1 MTRIDAHQHFWSVA
15 RGDYGWL
22 TPEKEP
28 IYRDFLPGDLKPL
41 LAAAG
46 IDGTILV
53 QAAPTVAETEFMLGL
68 AREEPFIRGVVGW
81 VDFED
86 PSAPGEIARLSRQ
99 STLVGLRP
107 MIQDIAQDNWMLGE
121 RLVPAFD
128 ALIAADL
135 TFDALTLPRHLSALR
150 ELLARH
156 PNMRTVIDHG
166 SKPQIRDGIMD
177 GWEQDMSA
185 LASETSA
192 FCKLSGLVTEARAD
206 WTVDDLRP
214 YVDHLLDTF
223 GPDRLVWG
231 SDWPVCTLAS
241 SYGRWVDATGE
252 LLSELTENETSA
264 IFGGNAARAYR
275 MPAPSSTVG
284 D

>member
-1 MTRIDAHQHFWSVA
+1 MTRIDAHQHFWSLA

-22 TPEKEP
+22 TPELAS
-28 IYRDFLPGDLKPL
+28 IYRDFLPDDLRPL
-41 LAAAG
+41 LAEAG

-81 VDFED
+81 LDFED
-86 PSAPGEIARLSRQ
+86 PRAPDEIARLARQ
-99 STLVGLRP
+99 SALVGLRP
-107 MIQDIAQDNWMLGE
+107 MIQDIADDGWMLGE
-121 RLVPAFD
+121 GLVPAFD
-128 ALIAADL
+128 TLVASDL
-135 TFDALTLPRHLSALR
+135 TFDALTLPRHLPALR

-156 PNMRTVIDHG
+156 PEMRTVIDHG
-166 SKPQIRDGIMD
+166 SKPLIRDGIMD
-177 GWEQDMSA
+177 GWDRDMAA

-192 FCKLSGLVTEARAD
+192 FCKLSGLVTEALAD

-223 GPDRLVWG
+223 GPYRLVWG

-241 SYGRWVDATGE
+241 SYERWVEVTGE
-252 LLSELTENETSA
+252 LLSGLVEDERSA
-264 IFGGNAARAYR
+264 ILGGNAARAYR
-275 MPAPSSTVG
+275 LRAPDTANAK
-284 D
+284 

>member
-1 MTRIDAHQHFWSVA
+1 MTRIDAHQHFWSLA

-22 TPEKEP
+22 TPEMEP
-28 IYRDFLPGDLKPL
+28 IYRDFLPRDLKPL
-41 LAAAG
+41 LDGAG

-86 PSAPGEIARLSRQ
+86 PRAPADIARLARQ
-99 STLVGLRP
+99 SALVGLRP
-107 MIQDIAQDNWMLGE
+107 MIQDIADDDWMLGE
-121 RLVPAFD
+121 GLVATFG
-128 ALIAADL
+128 ALIDADL
-135 TFDALTLPRHLSALR
+135 TFDALTLPRHLPALR

-156 PNMRTVIDHG
+156 PDMRTVIDHG
-166 SKPQIRDGIMD
+166 SKPLIRDGIMD
-177 GWEQDMSA
+177 GWDRDMAA
-185 LASETSA
+185 LASGTSTY
-192 FCKLSGLVTEARAD
+192 CKLSGLVTEARAD

-214 YVDHLLDTF
+214 YVEHLLDTF

-241 SYGRWVDATGE
+241 SYGRWVEVTGE
-252 LLSELTENETSA
+252 LLSGLAEDETSA
-264 IFGGNAARAYR
+264 ILGGNAARAYR
-275 MPAPSSTVG
+275 MRAPDSAITA
-284 D
+284 

>member
-1 MTRIDAHQHFWSVA
+1 MTRIDAHQHFWSLA

-22 TPEKEP
+22 TPEMEP

-41 LAAAG
+41 LAGAG

-68 AREEPFIRGVVGW
+68 AREETFIRGVVGW

-86 PSAPGEIARLSRQ
+86 PRAPDEIARLAKQ
-99 STLVGLRP
+99 SALVGLRP
-107 MIQDIAQDNWMLGE
+107 MIQDIADDDWMLGE
-121 RLVPAFD
+121 GLVTTFG
-128 ALIAADL
+128 ALISADL
-135 TFDALTLPRHLSALR
+135 TFDALTLPRHLPALR

-166 SKPQIRDGIMD
+166 SKPLIRDGITN
-177 GWEQDMSA
+177 GWDLDMAA

-214 YVDHLLDTF
+214 YVEHLLDTF

-241 SYGRWVDATGE
+241 SYGRWVEVTGE
-252 LLSELTENETSA
+252 LLSGLAEDETSA
-264 IFGGNAARAYR
+264 ILGGNAARAYR
-275 MPAPSSTVG
+275 MRAT
-284 D
+284 

>member
-1 MTRIDAHQHFWSVA
+1 A

-22 TPEKEP
+22 TPEMEP
-28 IYRDFLPGDLKPL
+28 IYRDFLPADLRPL
-41 LAAAG
+41 LVEAG

-81 VDFED
+81 VDFEA
-86 PSAPGEIARLSRQ
+86 PSASDDIARLSRQ
-99 STLVGLRP
+99 PALVGLRP
-107 MIQDIAQDNWMLGE
+107 MIQDIADDGWMLGE
-121 RLVPAFD
+121 GLVATFD
-128 ALIAADL
+128 ALIDADL
-135 TFDALTLPRHLSALR
+135 TFDALTLPRHLPALR

-166 SKPQIRDGIMD
+166 SKPLIRDGIMD
-177 GWEQDMSA
+177 GWDQDMAA

-192 FCKLSGLVTEARAD
+192 FCKLSGLVTEAHAD

-214 YVDHLLDTF
+214 YVEHLLDTF

-241 SYGRWVDATGE
+241 SYGRWVEVAGE
-252 LLSELTENETSA
+252 LLSGLAEDETSA
-264 IFGGNAARAYR
+264 ILGGNAARAYR
-275 MPAPSSTVG
+275 MRAPDSAITA
-284 D
+284 